1 MHKNADNDGNGTIII
16 EPSGNTETMSVRGM
30 RFDVSEATGPVTV
43 MVEIEALGTNLA
55 FLTGPDVKNV
65 IDTIQLGVKAKAKM
79 ATVRTRGTDA
89 QTKMAT
95 LTITEGF
102 KGAFELLTELEF
114 EVSGLPGG
122 VELEIAAEPKDDD
135 DDAMTPTSR
144 RATVAP
150 GMLTGDEDGDD
161 KSSTITLGRMM
172 LGTMRT
178 TPSLQIRS

>member
-1 MHKNADNDGNGTIII
+1 
-16 EPSGNTETMSVRGM
+16 MSVRGM

-43 MVEIEALGTNLA
+43 MVEIEAEGTNLA

-122 VELEIAAEPKDDD
+122 VELEIAAEPKDND
-135 DDAMTPTSR
+135 DDAMTPR
-144 RATVAP
+144 PRVGQRWP
-150 GMLTGDEDGDD
+150 REC
-161 KSSTITLGRMM
+161 
-172 LGTMRT
+172 
-178 TPSLQIRS
+178 